1 VCPEVALF
9 PESDADADVV
19 AADDVERQH
28 NATDILFF
36 VALCEISK
44 LGLKVRKVVFRVCS
58 KP

>member
-1 VCPEVALF
+1 MYPEVALF

-44 LGLKVRKVVFRVCS
+44 LGTWVESEKSCV
-58 KP
+58 

>member
-1 VCPEVALF
+1 MLRLLLVYPEVALF

-44 LGLKVRKVVFRVCS
+44 LGVEK
-58 KP
+58 